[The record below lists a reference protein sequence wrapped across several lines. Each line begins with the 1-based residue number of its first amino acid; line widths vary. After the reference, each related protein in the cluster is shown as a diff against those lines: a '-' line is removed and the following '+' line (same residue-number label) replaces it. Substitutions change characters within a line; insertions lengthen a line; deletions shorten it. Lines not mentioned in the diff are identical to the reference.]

1 MWDARNPQAQH
12 YLIPPP
18 QCDGMVE
25 RFNRTLKSALR
36 KHAVNFGNTYLPGIV
51 YAYRNSPHDSTGE
64 KPSFLLFGFDCQSP
78 SEAALMEP
86 EVLQPTDV
94 SDYCEQ
100 LVLSLTSARDLATQ
114 SIRKAQNQYK
124 SQYDK
129 KSTKQTY
136 QVGDWL
142 SSLLKNQAR
151 TGNSLSLPKW
161 LLTLNKKD
169 KDINTGG
176 SCSVVL
182 VVSPLVYLIMEAIA
196 A

>member
-1 MWDARNPQAQH
+1 MTYYHNLSISSKIIEPGLNTPEQTRRQQLVKLLAEV
-12 YLIPPP
+12 IPFCGVPEPLLSDRGANLLSHLMTDVCGMLGIHKLNTTSYHP

-86 EVLQPTDV
+86 GVLQPTDV
-94 SDYCEQ
+94 SDYREQ

-114 SIRKAQNQYK
+114 SIRKAQNQY
-124 SQYDK
+124 
-129 KSTKQTY
+129 
-136 QVGDWL
+136 
-142 SSLLKNQAR
+142 
-151 TGNSLSLPKW
+151 
-161 LLTLNKKD
+161 
-169 KDINTGG
+169 
-176 SCSVVL
+176 
-182 VVSPLVYLIMEAIA
+182 
-196 A
+196 